1 MELFLSKHF
10 ALYTDR
16 GQSKYSNLKFPF
28 MLFMYFLM
36 IMLNM
41 AKFRRQRDLWKQMC
55 GWVVSALVESRAKHE
70 SGEN

>member
-1 MELFLSKHF
+1 MDLFLSKHF

-16 GQSKYSNLKFPF
+16 CQSKYSYLKFPF

-36 IMLNM
+36 TMLNM
-41 AKFRRQRDLWKQMC
+41 AKFRRDLWKQMC
-55 GWVVSALVESRAKHE
+55 GWVVSVLVESRAKHE

>member
-1 MELFLSKHF
+1 MDLFLSKHF

-70 SGEN
+70 SSGN